1 MKENINSILAIVIN
15 FLSMVV
21 DVPKYNYN
29 FPDARKNIIFSMKM
43 PQNAAEL
50 QAMTNLLLSG

>member
-50 QAMTNLLLSG
+50 GSNFRQ